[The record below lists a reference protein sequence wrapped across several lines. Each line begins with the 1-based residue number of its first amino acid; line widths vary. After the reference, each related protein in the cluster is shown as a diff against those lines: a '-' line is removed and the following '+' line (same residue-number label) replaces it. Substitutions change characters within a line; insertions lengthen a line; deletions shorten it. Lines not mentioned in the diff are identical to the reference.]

1 MAIFSGPEEI
11 YRELV
16 EESEEDW
23 LYGLVAFAVIEE
35 RRIEWMK
42 HQEEHTGNPPSSNEV
57 VNWYKQQPE
66 GVFLRAKEVAEAS
79 LKDYSDKVFELVID
93 DYTKEVQKDIIVSEI
108 RELKAFWPQFGVNV
122 AGGVVASILVA
133 ALLVIVAFI
142 ALNDTSPAEIGTELR
157 QQFEEPDNAE

>member
-1 MAIFSGPEEI
+1 MQ
-11 YRELV
+11 R
-16 EESEEDW
+16 W
-23 LYGLVAFAVIEE
+23 GLVAFAVIEE

-108 RELKAFWPQFGVNV
+108 RELT
-122 AGGVVASILVA
+122 L
-133 ALLVIVAFI
+133 ALHNF
-142 ALNDTSPAEIGTELR
+142 
-157 QQFEEPDNAE
+157 

>member
-57 VNWYKQQPE
+57 VNPS
-66 GVFLRAKEVAEAS
+66 VA
-79 LKDYSDKVFELVID
+79 
-93 DYTKEVQKDIIVSEI
+93 
-108 RELKAFWPQFGVNV
+108 
-122 AGGVVASILVA
+122 
-133 ALLVIVAFI
+133 
-142 ALNDTSPAEIGTELR
+142 
-157 QQFEEPDNAE
+157 

>member
-1 MAIFSGPEEI
+1 M
-11 YRELV
+11 
-16 EESEEDW
+16 
-23 LYGLVAFAVIEE
+23 
-35 RRIEWMK
+35 
-42 HQEEHTGNPPSSNEV
+42 
-57 VNWYKQQPE
+57 
-66 GVFLRAKEVAEAS
+66 FLRAKEVAEAS